1 MKRLLLCAAM
11 WLVAAVAPLKAAEGD
26 LKDVEALMRLA
37 PSRHMGSGQR
47 EALDNFVA
55 ERFKATGFESGKI
68 TFPTAAFVP
77 GTAEIAL
84 PDGSV
89 IPLHPMYPNSAHPGN
104 IPGGKWSGALVDL
117 GKGTLADL
125 QTASPMNA
133 AALMD
138 MDSHRAWVTALELG
152 AQALIFVGK
161 DVENARQAALKIYPA
176 PLSVPR
182 FYALPADGAKLRGW
196 VKGGKPGAVHIRQAT
211 PNRWALV
218 QAVNNWV
225 VVPGDAAAEKVVHLQ
240 AYKDAASI
248 VPSMSHGAESACNLA
263 LLLRL
268 LDHYA
273 KNKPQC
279 TMVFSAVSDHCNY
292 LRGEAFFLASVY
304 PEKNPT
310 NDEME
315 QRTKDLKE
323 AEFYAKVYGD
333 TSPEQI
339 VRMRT
344 DSSME
349 TGRSLQ
355 LKKPLW
361 DEFTYQR
368 NKTHHRKAQIH
379 YQLKMGKVTPEEKKR
394 LEEERTALEARIDDY
409 VAMMSILAK
418 WSRSVKFEDLSSER
432 KAEFVSMMKQ
442 QERRYLDRAEDAR
455 NQMAE
460 IDTNGALAKL
470 LAGKTPHL
478 YLSLDLTFGGE
489 RMGFFYQ
496 GSDTRGDLGSAT
508 SMISPLARLSVNV
521 AKNVKGGKEH
531 FADTIQNSGGV
542 VWQSHLGDKFP
553 MAATMGAMLV
563 VPSLTL
569 TTTADTRDTVFTPSD
584 TLGNLNRPRAAAMVG
599 FAQRYLTTLLEH
611 AEFPKS
617 IRASRTRNYSVYTFR
632 YNLRR
637 MDPYS
642 VEIPR
647 QPLVNGVVVT
657 RGFSFPLTMPPVC
670 GQVLTNQVAV
680 SDRQGTALFRATPRL
695 SQIEA
700 YGFTQDFSRIDAV
713 IDAGAGARRVQ
724 PMILGQGARW
734 IWDDHMALL
743 FDCVQTDL
751 VGLNDPSTRARTEM
765 LIVLDGIRESSPLH
779 YGIAGVLEERTK
791 FVPIVGEEG
800 VGCVFVEPGTPVKV
814 VSKNFL
820 LINVIDAPKNK
831 PTGVGYLPGDPRLR
845 TIMYTSAKDIQKLN
859 GVRLKRIEEKGVSN
873 AAAVILFKQGEE
885 LIKTAEAEREA
896 GRQGSF
902 FTKSVEALSSSLRS
916 YVMVR
921 DATMDLIKA
930 VAVFLALVIPFC
942 LFVTQLVTPW
952 TDIRM
957 QIASFVVIFV
967 VMAVGLAMLH
977 PAFSLSQTPMMVLLA
992 FVMVGLAVFVMLI
1005 LHARFDAGL
1014 QRLVEESQG
1023 AESSE
1028 GSRKMLAGVAF
1039 NVGVNNMRRRRI
1051 RTTLT
1056 AATIVL
1062 VTFTMLSVISV
1073 GQSLSP
1079 YRRKTDPNVPYNGV
1093 LFAKAGMGPIADST
1107 AVNVTAL
1114 FNPYGTVVKRTWTQ
1128 RLDAYGGYLPQP
1140 VVDPA
1145 SGKSVSM
1152 NAAVG
1157 VQLAEDGFI
1166 RKMPIVAGRWFS
1178 AEDAAEIILSA
1189 DTASFLGIGKEDFQ
1203 PRELSFRNRKVT
1215 LVGLLDDDKLAAMHD
1230 MARLRLLPLKSIPDP
1245 VTRTVSET
1253 GEMKVSQEDAMA
1265 GPAPSA
1271 QALRPQDVALL
1282 PVGMALQLP
1291 DTSCRSIA
1299 LKTRD
1304 TETAW
1309 KAANHFVN
1317 ATGTLTYTALGEK
1330 YTTPDGTVLQPSQ
1343 YSLGAPVGAA
1353 IGGVGKVVIPIC
1365 LAATII
1371 LNTMLGTVME
1381 RRKEIAVYNS
1391 IGLNP
1396 THVFVFFVAEAVV
1409 FGIIGSVAGYLIGQG
1424 LGLAIVKFN
1433 LLPGVNLNYS
1443 SMAVMV
1449 VIFAAIVTVIVSTL
1463 YPAYIATRAAV
1474 PSGQRRWK
1482 LPPPVGDELRLDFP
1496 FSYSE
1501 HQLAGVL
1508 AYLNAFMD
1516 LNSEASSGQFLSQDA
1531 RFGFVR
1537 DDEGRKVLAVTYNVT
1552 PVPFDLGVNQRMEV
1566 YGYYQTKVRAYVVA
1580 VVLTRQ
1586 KGDKNSWLT
1595 VNQPYLESLRAR
1607 LLSWRSQSK
1616 ANQEQFRV
1624 QGEALFAQAK
1634 EFPVQESGSR

>member
-1 MKRLLLCAAM
+1 MKRLLLCAAV
-11 WLVAAVAPLKAAEGD
+11 WLMAAILPLKAAEGD
-26 LKDVEALMRLA
+26 LKDVESLMQLA
-37 PSRHMGSGQR
+37 PSRDMGSPQR
-47 EALDNFVA
+47 EALDKFVA
-55 ERFKATGFESGKI
+55 ERFKATGFESGQI
-68 TFPTAAFVP
+68 TFPTAAFIP

-89 IPLHPMYPNSAHPGN
+89 IPLHPLWPNSAHPGN
-104 IPGGKWSGALVDL
+104 IPGGKWTGTLVDL
-117 GKGTLADL
+117 GRGTLADL

-133 AALMD
+133 AVLMD
-138 MDSHRAWVTALELG
+138 MDSHRSWVTALELG
-152 AQALIFVGK
+152 AQVLIFVGK
-161 DVENARQAALKIYPA
+161 DIENSRQAALKLYPA

-182 FYALPADGAKLRGW
+182 FYALPADGAKLRAW
-196 VKGGKPGAVHIRQAT
+196 VKAGKPGAVEVRQRT
-211 PNRWALV
+211 PNRWQLV

-225 VVPGDAAAEKVVHLQ
+225 VIPGGEFADKVVHIQ

-248 VPSMSHGAESACNLA
+248 VPTMSYGAESACNLA

-268 LDHYA
+268 LDYYA
-273 KNKPQC
+273 QKKPQC
-279 TMVFSAVSDHCNY
+279 TIVFSAVSDHCNY
-292 LRGEAFFLASVY
+292 LRGEAFFLGSIY
-304 PEKNPT
+304 TEKNPT
-310 NDEME
+310 ADEME
-315 QRTKDLKE
+315 QRVKDLKE
-323 AEFYAKVYGD
+323 ADFYAKVYGD
-333 TSPEQI
+333 TSPDQI
-339 VRMRT
+339 ARLRT
-344 DSSME
+344 GSSME

-368 NKTHHRKAQIH
+368 NKTNHRKAQI
-379 YQLKMGKVTPEEKKR
+379 YYELKSGKLAPEEKKK
-394 LEEERTALEARIDDY
+394 LETEVAALEARIDDF
-409 VAMMSILAK
+409 VAVMSILAK
-418 WSRSVKFEDLSSER
+418 WSRGSKYEGLTPER
-432 KAEFVSMMKQ
+432 KAEFVRMMTQ
-442 QERRYLDRAEDAR
+442 QAQRFRERADDAR
-455 NQMAE
+455 NQIAE
-460 IDTNGALAKL
+460 IEANGALAKL

-478 YLSLDLTFGGE
+478 YLSLDLTFGAE

-496 GSDTRGDLGSAT
+496 GADTRGDLGGV
-508 SMISPLARLSVNV
+508 MGMVSPLARLSVNLA
-521 AKNVKGGKEH
+521 AKVKGGETY
-531 FADTIQNSGGV
+531 FVDTIQNSGGI

-553 MAATMGAMLV
+553 MAASMGGMLV
-563 VPSLTL
+563 IPSLTL
-569 TTTADTRDTVFTPSD
+569 TTTADTRDAAFTPSD
-584 TLGNLNRPRAAAMVG
+584 TLANLNRDRAAKMMG
-599 FAQRYLTTLLEH
+599 FAHRYLVTLFESG
-611 AEFPKS
+611 EFPKS
-617 IRASRTRNYSVYTFR
+617 VRPPRTRNYSVYTFR

-647 QPLVNGVVVT
+647 QPLVNGVVV
-657 RGFSFPLTMPPVC
+657 SHPVALSLTAPPVS
-670 GQVLTNQVAV
+670 GQVVCNQLAV
-680 SDRQGTALFRATPRL
+680 TDRQGTAMFRATPR
-695 SQIEA
+695 SGQIEA
-700 YGFTQDFSRIDAV
+700 YGFSPDFSRIDAV
-713 IDAGAGARRVQ
+713 IDAGAGARRVA
-724 PMILGQGARW
+724 PMVLSQGNRW

-751 VGLNDPSTRARTEM
+751 VGLNDPSTRARTEKI
-765 LIVLDGIRESSPLH
+765 IVLDGIRESSPLH

-831 PTGVGYLPGDPRLR
+831 PTGIGYLPGDPRLR

-859 GVRLKRIEEKGVSN
+859 GVRLKRVEEKGVSN
-873 AAAVILFKQGEE
+873 PAAVILYKQAED
-885 LIKTAEAEREA
+885 LIQAAEAERAA

-921 DATMDLIKA
+921 DSTMDLIKA

-942 LFVTQLVTPW
+942 LFVTQLITPW

-957 QIASFVVIFV
+957 QIASFVVIFL
-967 VMAVGLAMLH
+967 VMAIGLAMLH

-1014 QRLVEESQG
+1014 QRLVEEAQG

-1079 YRRKTDPNVPYNGV
+1079 YRRKTEPNVPYNGV

-1107 AVNVTAL
+1107 IVNVTAL

-1140 VVDPA
+1140 VVDPV
-1145 SGKSVSM
+1145 SGKSISM

-1166 RKMPIVAGRWFS
+1166 SKMPIVAGRWFS
-1178 AEDAAEIILSA
+1178 AEDAPEIILSA
-1189 DTASFLGIGKEDFQ
+1189 RTAVFLGIEKTDFK
-1203 PRELSFRNRKVT
+1203 PRELVYRNRKVT
-1215 LVGLLDDDKLAAMHD
+1215 LVGLMDDDKLAGMDD
-1230 MARLRLLPLKSIPDP
+1230 MARLHLLPLKSIPDP

-1265 GPAPSA
+1265 GPAPST
-1271 QALRPQDVALL
+1271 QCLRPEDVALL
-1282 PVGMALQLP
+1282 PYGLALQLP

-1299 LKTRD
+1299 VKTRD

-1317 ATGTLTYTALGEK
+1317 ATGTLTYTGLSEK
-1330 YTTPDGTVLQPSQ
+1330 FTTADGTVLQASQ

-1424 LGLAIVKFN
+1424 LGLTIVKFD

-1449 VIFAAIVTVIVSTL
+1449 VIFAAIVTVVVSTL

-1482 LPPPVGDELRLDFP
+1482 LPAPVGDELRLDFP

-1501 HQLAGVL
+1501 HQLPGVL

-1537 DDEGRKVLAVTYNVT
+1537 DKEDRKVLAVTYNVT

-1566 YGYYQTKVRAYVVA
+1566 YGYYQPKVRAYVIA
-1580 VVLTRQ
+1580 AVLTRQ

-1624 QGEALFAQAK
+1624 QGVALFEHAK